1 MKKRPELL
9 VYFLEDILEGDV
21 SYTAKSMFWWYGI
34 YKYWKIF
41 AIYTDDRIYFK
52 VGEKNRLDY
61 ETMGSNP
68 FRYKKKWGEIWVM
81 SYYEIPEEV
90 LENREII
97 VQWIDKSL
105 QVETKKWYQ
114 KKK

>member
-9 VYFLEDILEGDV
+9 QYFLEDILNGDM
-21 SYTAKSMFWWYGI
+21 SYTAKSMFWWQGI

-41 AIYTDDRIYFK
+41 AIYADDRIYFK
-52 VGEKNRLDY
+52 VWENNRSDY
-61 ETMGSNP
+61 ESLGSTP
-68 FRYKKKWGEIWVM
+68 FRYKKKEGEVGVM

-90 LENREII
+90 LEDREKV

-105 QVETKKWYQ
+105 QVETKKWSQ
-114 KKK
+114 KKR